1 MAFRIVDALSVSF
14 LLASSGNI
22 LAGIGSACIILYY
35 LSMLKINVINKEY
48 QGRWKNYFTSFI
60 RPLKNEDNTRNNKK
74 T

>member
-60 RPLKNEDNTRNNKK
+60 RPLKKEVNTRNNKK